1 MTKLSVYKK
10 TLLGAQSIRRDL
22 RKDSAQVFYLL
33 PVFFGLGVAAYF
45 SLSYEPELLTARTT
59 IIVVISILFFT
70 YALKKRMLF
79 LALMCVAGFV
89 LMQLRAHHLQSPVWQ
104 GGETPRSVHGT
115 VERLEA
121 MPKGYRV
128 LLKQVDVWQVPP
140 KETPK
145 YIRLKVHEIP
155 SGIEPGRRIAL
166 RASLRAPAR
175 PAYPGGYDFARWAYF
190 QQIGAVGFALTV
202 PQCLDCNSPTQLDW
216 FEKDSALHKPLRGAT
231 RKIAVYVEKIRQTIT
246 ERIQKTA
253 QEKYVAE
260 AGVASALLAGF
271 QGSIPKAELNALR
284 VSGLAHILSISGLHM
299 AMVTMT
305 IFYGFRRL
313 LALFPAIALR
323 HNTKKISAILALSA
337 GAFYLLLA
345 GAPVPA
351 QRSFVMVALFFIAL
365 LLDRVGMTLRP
376 LTWAALIVL
385 CLTPESLMGPSFQ
398 MSFAATLVLI
408 ITFRA
413 IADAHV
419 FSNKKKTIFSRMGVY
434 IASMLLSSVVAGLAT
449 LPFALYH
456 FGRIAT
462 YSVLANM
469 CAVPLASFI
478 IMPAGMIGMVL
489 IPLHLETIPFLIMLK
504 ALDLMLY
511 IAELCAALPAASIS
525 LPQPSD
531 TAMLLLSLGA
541 LAALLLKSA
550 LRYVGRVC
558 FVLGVIGLFIPS
570 AGPDLVVHEG
580 GKLFALKNA
589 DNSYYFSSL
598 QHARTAREE
607 WAETLGVDSPL
618 KLYGKNLTQ
627 ENAFPWECSDKGCAL
642 ETEGYHT
649 VHLDR
654 QSPAAQ
660 CGAADVVIQMAGTKN
675 SCKGSVYTLGGPL
688 LEKEGTHAFWLRRNA
703 WGVKT
708 VAQERGVRL
717 WTR

>member
-1 MTKLSVYKK
+1 MATLSIYKK
-10 TLLGAQSIRRDL
+10 TLSPVLAIRRDL

-45 SLSYEPELLTARTT
+45 SLPHEPELTSIRAVF
-59 IIVVISILFFT
+59 IAVASILVIT
-70 YALKKRMLF
+70 YAIKKRILF
-79 LALMCVAGFV
+79 LALMLVAGFV
-89 LMQLRAHHLQSPVWQ
+89 LMQYRTHQLQSPVWR

-121 MPKGYRV
+121 LPKGYRV

-140 KETPK
+140 HETPK
-145 YIRLKVHEIP
+145 YIRLKIHEVP

-190 QQIGAVGFALTV
+190 QEIGAVGFALTV
-202 PQCLDCNSPTQLDW
+202 PQCLNCDSPRSLGW
-216 FEKDSALHKPLRGAT
+216 FEKGQDVSKPQGGTVVTISAY
-231 RKIAVYVEKIRQTIT
+231 IEKIRQTIAV
-246 ERIQKTA
+246 RIQSTA
-253 QEKYVAE
+253 KEKYAAE
-260 AGVASALLAGF
+260 GGVATALLAGF
-271 QGSIPKAELNALR
+271 QGNIPKAELEALR

-299 AMVTMT
+299 AMVTMA

-313 LALFPAIALR
+313 LALFPPIALR
-323 HNTKKISAILALSA
+323 YNTKKISAILALSA

-345 GAPVPA
+345 GSPVPA

-398 MSFAATLVLI
+398 MSFAATFVLI
-408 ITFRA
+408 VTFRT
-413 IADAHV
+413 IVDAHV
-419 FSNKKKTIFSRMGVY
+419 FSKKKTILSRVGVY
-434 IASMLLSSVVAGLAT
+434 LASMLLSSVVAGLAT

-478 IMPAGMIGMVL
+478 IMPAGMIGMAL

-504 ALDLMLY
+504 GLDAMLY

-525 LPQPSD
+525 LPQPS
-531 TAMLLLSLGA
+531 TESMLLLSLGA
-541 LAALLLKSA
+541 LAMVLLKSA

-558 FVLGVIGLFIPS
+558 CVLGVIGLFIPPI
-570 AGPDLVVHEG
+570 GPDLVVHEG
-580 GKLFALKNA
+580 GKLFAVKNA
-589 DNSYYFSSL
+589 DGDYYFSSL
-598 QHARTAREE
+598 QHARTARQE

-627 ENAFPWECSDKGCAL
+627 EDALPWECGEKGCTL
-642 ETEGYHT
+642 QTDGYHT
-649 VHLDR
+649 VHLER
-654 QSPAAQ
+654 QSEASQ
-660 CGAADVVIQMAGTKN
+660 CRTADVMIQMAGTSN
-675 SCKGSVYTLGGPL
+675 SCKGKAYTLSSTL
-688 LEKEGTHAFWLRRNA
+688 LEKEGTHAFWLRRDA
-703 WGVKT
+703 WDVKT